1 MTVAAQ
7 AVAVQGSRERI
18 RRKLQST
25 KFARGLQSR
34 RRTSRTPFRKST
46 SLTITKASIYS
57 PWIRTFWKNTRKK
70 ETKERFISTQSAS
83 TGHLR
88 IGPRGRSGKHRLHF
102 QIDIWCFIFQFQAMI
117 EKKKKC
123 IFLPM
128 SFHENSLLQTCSKS
142 CFKALKHW
150 HFRVKWMFLIKLGE
164 GPKVTA

>member
-1 MTVAAQ
+1 MYVISFSHSGTTGLIGLTRFWQNWLRQRMLTTARMTMTVAAQ
-7 AVAVQGSRERI
+7 AVAMQGSRERI

-46 SLTITKASIYS
+46 SLTITKASTYS

-88 IGPRGRSGKHRLHF
+88 IGPRGRSGKHKLNF
-102 QIDIWCFIFQFQAMI
+102 QIEIWCFIFQFQAMI
-117 EKKKKC
+117 EKREC
-123 IFLPM
+123 IF
-128 SFHENSLLQTCSKS
+128 TCSGWKS
-142 CFKALKHW
+142 
-150 HFRVKWMFLIKLGE
+150 FL
-164 GPKVTA
+164 